1 MNVIKRKNVSC
12 LTNKTFTQRLIKKK
26 LKVSEKKIIF
36 EKNFFNRRRNAIVNK
51 RLNEFNK
58 REEKEKIIFLR
69 KKEEILFQSPLNKK
83 INQKAE
89 NLIEQSVIKRVFNKE
104 SMMYETQKIKSDLIK
119 RANTKIDILFLYI
132 KDGNHQNFKDIFQKF
147 NPGIEEKDEKGN
159 SFLNLSV
166 QCCCKEIIE
175 FLIDK
180 GANINSQNKKL
191 NTPLHYALSYQNYDI
206 ADLLLRFGADENIKN
221 IDGLTPWQCL
231 KYEHSIE

>member
-1 MNVIKRKNVSC
+1 
-12 LTNKTFTQRLIKKK
+12 
-26 LKVSEKKIIF
+26 
-36 EKNFFNRRRNAIVNK
+36 
-51 RLNEFNK
+51 
-58 REEKEKIIFLR
+58 
-69 KKEEILFQSPLNKK
+69 LNKK
-83 INQKAE
+83 INQRVE

-166 QCCCKEIIE
+166 QCCYKAIIE

-221 IDGLTPWQCL
+221 IDGLTPYQCL